1 MPKMIALRRGLGGVL
16 FWSIISAAFI
26 GPGTVT
32 TAAKAGATHQFQL
45 LWALSFS
52 IAAAIVLQE
61 AAARIT
67 IASGKNLGE
76 IIALR
81 YAGRG
86 RSLCV
91 ALFLAVA
98 FGCAA
103 YEAGNILGAV
113 AGLHLLSDAPAWL
126 LTAAVGIPATLLL
139 WDGRYA
145 LIARMMGAVVFLM
158 GFAFIYTALSGKF
171 PVGEVLHGAVVPAVP
186 TGSLLLIAGLIGTTI
201 VPYNLFLASG
211 IGQGQSVREMRLG
224 LVPAIL
230 IGGVI
235 SMAIFITGTG
245 VQGEFSY
252 ESLGAALGARLGA
265 MGPVLFGV
273 GLFAAGATSAITA
286 PLAAAITARNLLGNR
301 PAWRPVYFRWVWMA
315 VLGTGLLF
323 GFMNVKPIPA
333 IILAQAANGVLLPF
347 VASFLLLAVNDRKL
361 LPAEFSNGWFANALL
376 LLIVGVTCM
385 LGLQNIWKSV
395 AAVLAVPDAGATGV
409 WAVQLG
415 LTVLVLAALGRRVAM
430 R

>member
-113 AGLHLLSDAPAWL
+113 AGLQLLTEAPAWL
-126 LTAAVGIPATLLL
+126 LTAAVGIPAALLL
-139 WDGRYA
+139 WGGRYA
-145 LIARMMGAVVFLM
+145 LIARVMGAVVFLM

-171 PVGEVLHGAVVPAVP
+171 PAGEVLRGAVVPSVP
-186 TGSLLLIAGLIGTTI
+186 ANSLLLIAGLIGTTI

-211 IGQGQSVREMRLG
+211 IGQGQSVREMRMG
-224 LVPAIL
+224 LVPAVL

-235 SMAIFITGTG
+235 SMAILMTGAG
-245 VQGEFSY
+245 MHGEFSY
-252 ESLGAALGARLGA
+252 ESLGAALGARLGTP
-265 MGPVLFGV
+265 GPVLFGV
-273 GLFAAGATSAITA
+273 GLFAAGATSSITA
-286 PLAAAITARNLLGNR
+286 PLAAAITAKSLLGST
-301 PAWRPVYFRWVWMA
+301 PAWRPGYFRWVWMV

-323 GFMNVKPIPA
+323 GFLNVKPIPA
-333 IILAQAANGVLLPF
+333 IILAQALNGVLLPF

-361 LPAEFSNGWFANALL
+361 LPAEYSNGLLANILL

-385 LGLQNIWKSV
+385 LGLQSIWKSV
-395 AAVLAVPDAGATGV
+395 AAVLAVPDAGAAAV
-409 WAVQLG
+409 WVVQLG
-415 LTVLVLAALGRRVAM
+415 LTALLIGALGWRVAS

>member
-1 MPKMIALRRGLGGVL
+1 M
-16 FWSIISAAFI
+16 
-26 GPGTVT
+26 
-32 TAAKAGATHQFQL
+32 
-45 LWALSFS
+45 
-52 IAAAIVLQE
+52 
-61 AAARIT
+61 
-67 IASGKNLGE
+67 
-76 IIALR
+76 
-81 YAGRG
+81 
-86 RSLCV
+86 CV

-113 AGLHLLSDAPAWL
+113 AGLHLLTDAPAWL
-126 LTAAVGIPATLLL
+126 LTAAVGIPAVLLL
-139 WDGRYA
+139 WGGRYA
-145 LIARMMGAVVFLM
+145 LIARVMGAVVFLM

-171 PVGEVLHGAVVPAVP
+171 PAGEVLRGMVVPTVP
-186 TGSLLLIAGLIGTTI
+186 AGSLLLIAGLIGTTI

-211 IGQGQSVREMRLG
+211 IGQGQSVREMRMG

-235 SMAIFITGTG
+235 SMAIFITGAG

-252 ESLGAALGARLGA
+252 QSLGAALGARLGTV
-265 MGPVLFGV
+265 GPVLFGI

-286 PLAAAITARNLLGNR
+286 PLAAAITAKSLLGDR
-301 PAWRPVYFRWVWMA
+301 PAWRPVHFRWVWMA
-315 VLGTGLLF
+315 ILGTGLLF

-333 IILAQAANGVLLPF
+333 IILAQAVNGVLLPF

-361 LPAEFSNGWFANALL
+361 LPAEFSNDWFANALL

-415 LTVLVLAALGRRVAM
+415 LTVLVLAALGRRVAS